1 MQRAWSV
8 ILIGLVSLVLLQT
21 SCKKEGGSSAIAA
34 LLPKGAAAK
43 LSSDLQVF
51 AEELPGDVEA
61 FGYLDFGKSLDEL
74 TKAGMGA
81 EYRILFDDFSAMLK
95 RRWGVDATK
104 VSGVGVLVHQRQ
116 PVFAFVA
123 PAQDPK
129 PGEDVGE
136 VLIGKLGRLAVVG
149 EPDAVLSVLASARQG
164 KRLHQAKPMW
174 LRNAL
179 THAGGSFAFLSGNVE
194 PFLAT
199 APAGARA
206 QLGDLDTGTV
216 TIGAEGLGVYLACK
230 PGRTETVKGLIEAG
244 LGMAKG
250 SVAMFEN
257 QLKQREPGPLAAV
270 VLHHYS
276 QAFFKSLE
284 QKVSGD
290 EVSLTLGWHLPSL
303 PKQQAASLAER
314 VVVPG
319 EVGFVQ
325 LNLGSPLLE
334 TLIAVTDV
342 LKSPLDHATLHKE
355 LSAELAKLTGTPGL
369 DPRAVTLSA
378 SAQQFFFSLH
388 NAPLGQPGSTLQ
400 VPADAVA
407 AVATKWGLAV
417 AMREQRDALT
427 AAVTTPQQGMAVDAK
442 ILGDDKTAMLRGSVD
457 LTKLPINVGIPVVEM
472 MRAVTVSLS
481 EQEMVTEVVTA
492 KGQGKAFSDELI
504 KAVVKFDADYQ
515 PTAYAERAKGS
526 AEMEAMAIVQHYQH
540 QQVMKFL
547 KPDSIE
553 DDRVRFRMK
562 YSYSGQMRVMTVAAV
577 VGIAAAVA
585 IPAFL
590 SFQARAEMMKA
601 MQQGQ
606 DAATQDLDSL
616 PGDLDDLP
624 GDLDDLPADVD
635 DLPGVAVPAEAN

>member
-8 ILIGLVSLVLLQT
+8 ILIGLMSLALLQT

-81 EYRILFDDFSAMLK
+81 EYRVLYDDFSAMLQ
-95 RRWGVDATK
+95 RRWGVDASK
-104 VSGVGVLVHQRQ
+104 VSGVGVLVHQRK

-149 EPDAVLSVLASARQG
+149 EPDVVLSVLASARQG

-179 THAGGSFAFLSGNVE
+179 VHAGGAFAFLSGNVE
-194 PFLAT
+194 AFLAT
-199 APAGARA
+199 APQRA
-206 QLGDLDTGTV
+206 QAQLADLNDGTV
-216 TIGAEGLGVYLACK
+216 TIGAEGLGVYLSCK

-290 EVSLTLGWHLPSL
+290 EVSLTLGWHLPTL
-303 PKQQAASLAER
+303 PKLQAASLADR

-319 EVGFVQ
+319 EIGFAQV
-325 LNLGSPLLE
+325 NLGSPLLE
-334 TLIAVTDV
+334 TLIAVTDF
-342 LKSPLDHATLHKE
+342 LKSPLDRAALHKE
-355 LSAELAKLTGTPGL
+355 LSAELAKLTGVPGF

-378 SAQQFFFSLH
+378 SAQQFFLSLH

-400 VPADAVA
+400 VPADVVA
-407 AVATKWGLAV
+407 AVATKWGVAV

-427 AAVTTPQQGMAVDAK
+427 AAVTTPPQGLAVDSK
-442 ILGDDKTAMLRGSVD
+442 ILGDDKAAMLRGSVD
-457 LTKLPINVGIPVVEM
+457 LTKLPINLGIPVVEM
-472 MRAVTVSLS
+472 MHAMTVSVGD
-481 EQEMVTEVVTA
+481 QEMLAEVITG
-492 KGQGKAFSDELI
+492 KGQGKTFADELI
-504 KAVVKFDADYQ
+504 KLAVKYDTDYE
-515 PTAYAERAKGS
+515 PTTYAERAKGS

-547 KPDSIE
+547 QPESIE

-562 YSYSGQMRVMTVAAV
+562 YNTSGQMRVMTVAAV
-577 VGIAAAVA
+577 VGITAAVA
-585 IPAFL
+585 VPAFIAY
-590 SFQARAEMMKA
+590 QARAEMMKV

-616 PGDLDDLP
+616 PLGADDAP
-624 GDLDDLPADVD
+624 D
-635 DLPGVAVPAEAN
+635 GVAPAGAN

>member
-1 MQRAWSV
+1 M
-8 ILIGLVSLVLLQT
+8 SLALLQT

-81 EYRILFDDFSAMLK
+81 EYRVLYDDFSAMLQ

-104 VSGVGVLVHQRQ
+104 VSGVGVLVHQRK

-123 PAQDPK
+123 PAQDAK
-129 PGEDVGE
+129 PGEDIGK

-149 EPDAVLSVLASARQG
+149 EPDVVLSVLASARQG

-174 LRNAL
+174 LRSAL
-179 THAGGSFAFLSGNVE
+179 THAGGSFAFFSGNVE

-199 APAGARA
+199 APPRA
-206 QLGDLDTGTV
+206 QAQLADLSSGTV
-216 TIGAEGLGVYLACK
+216 TIGAEGFGVHLACK

-244 LGMAKG
+244 LGIAKG
-250 SVAMFEN
+250 SVAMLEN

-290 EVSLTLGWHLPSL
+290 EISLTLGWHPPSL
-303 PKQQAASLAER
+303 PQQQAASLAER

-334 TLIAVTDV
+334 TLIAISDV
-342 LKSPLDHATLHKE
+342 LKSPLDRAALHKE
-355 LSAELAKLTGTPGL
+355 LSAELAKHTGAPGL

-378 SAQQFFFSLH
+378 SAQQFFLSLH

-400 VPADAVA
+400 VPADLA
-407 AVATKWGLAV
+407 AAIATKWGLAV
-417 AMREQRDALT
+417 AMQAQRDALT
-427 AAVTTPQQGMAVDAK
+427 AAVTTPQQGMSVDSK
-442 ILGDDKTAMLRGSVD
+442 ILGDDKTTMLRGSVD
-457 LTKLPINVGIPVVEM
+457 LTKLPINLGVPVVEM
-472 MRAVTVSLS
+472 VRAVTVSLS
-481 EQEMVTEVVTA
+481 EQEMMAEVVTA

-504 KAVVKFDADYQ
+504 NLAAKYDTGYV
-515 PTAYAERAKGS
+515 PTTYAERAKQS
-526 AEMEAMAIVQHYQH
+526 AELEAMAIVQHYQH

-577 VGIAAAVA
+577 VGISAAVA
-585 IPAFL
+585 VPAFIAY
-590 SFQARAEMMKA
+590 QARAEMMKA
-601 MQQGQ
+601 MQDGQ
-606 DAATQDLDSL
+606 DAATQDLNSL
-616 PGDLDDLP
+616 PLGADDAP
-624 GDLDDLPADVD
+624 D
-635 DLPGVAVPAEAN
+635 GVAPAGAN

>member
-8 ILIGLVSLVLLQT
+8 ILIGLMSLALLQT

-81 EYRILFDDFSAMLK
+81 EYRVLYDDFSAMLQ

-104 VSGVGVLVHQRQ
+104 VSGVGVLVHQRK

-123 PAQDPK
+123 PAQDAK
-129 PGEDVGE
+129 PGEDIGK

-149 EPDAVLSVLASARQG
+149 EPDVVLSVLASARQG

-174 LRNAL
+174 LRSAL
-179 THAGGSFAFLSGNVE
+179 THAGGSFAFFSGNVE

-199 APAGARA
+199 APPRA
-206 QLGDLDTGTV
+206 QAQLADLSSGTV
-216 TIGAEGLGVYLACK
+216 TIGAEGFGVHLACK

-244 LGMAKG
+244 LGIAKG
-250 SVAMFEN
+250 SVAMLEN

-290 EVSLTLGWHLPSL
+290 EISLTLGWHPPSL
-303 PKQQAASLAER
+303 PQQQAASLAER

-334 TLIAVTDV
+334 TLIAISDV
-342 LKSPLDHATLHKE
+342 LKSPLDRAALHKE
-355 LSAELAKLTGTPGL
+355 LSAELAKHTGAPGL

-378 SAQQFFFSLH
+378 SAQQFFLSLH

-400 VPADAVA
+400 VPADLA
-407 AVATKWGLAV
+407 AAIATKWGLAV
-417 AMREQRDALT
+417 AMQAQRDALT
-427 AAVTTPQQGMAVDAK
+427 AAVTTPQQGMSVDSK
-442 ILGDDKTAMLRGSVD
+442 ILGDDKTTMLRGSVD
-457 LTKLPINVGIPVVEM
+457 LTKLPINLGVPVVEM
-472 MRAVTVSLS
+472 VRAVTVSLS
-481 EQEMVTEVVTA
+481 EQEMMAEVVTA

-504 KAVVKFDADYQ
+504 NLAAKYDTGYV
-515 PTAYAERAKGS
+515 PTTYAERAKQS
-526 AEMEAMAIVQHYQH
+526 AELEAMAIVQHYQH

-577 VGIAAAVA
+577 VGISAAVA
-585 IPAFL
+585 VPAFIAY
-590 SFQARAEMMKA
+590 QARAEMMKA
-601 MQQGQ
+601 MQDGQ
-606 DAATQDLDSL
+606 DAATQDLNSL
-616 PGDLDDLP
+616 PLGADDAP
-624 GDLDDLPADVD
+624 D
-635 DLPGVAVPAEAN
+635 GVAPAGAN

>member
-8 ILIGLVSLVLLQT
+8 ILIGWMSLALLLT

-51 AEELPGDVEA
+51 AEELPGEVEA

-81 EYRILFDDFSAMLK
+81 EYRVLFDDFSAMLK

-104 VSGVGVLVHQRQ
+104 VSGVGVLVPQRK

-136 VLIGKLGRLAVVG
+136 VLIGKLGRLAIVG
-149 EPDAVLSVLASARQG
+149 EPDVVLSVLASARQG
-164 KRLHQAKPMW
+164 KRLHQANPMW
-174 LRNAL
+174 LRSAL
-179 THAGGSFAFLSGNVE
+179 VHAGGAFAFVSGNVD

-199 APAGARA
+199 APQRA
-206 QLGDLDTGTV
+206 QAQLADLTSGTV

-250 SVAMFEN
+250 AVAMFEN

-290 EVSLTLGWHLPSL
+290 EVSLTLGWHLPTL
-303 PKQQAASLAER
+303 PKLQAAPLAER
-314 VVVPG
+314 VAVPG
-319 EVGFVQ
+319 EIGFAQ

-334 TLIAVTDV
+334 TLIAVTDF
-342 LKSPLDHATLHKE
+342 LKSPLDRAALHKE
-355 LSAELAKLTGTPGL
+355 LAAELAKLTGTPGF

-378 SAQQFFFSLH
+378 SAQQFFLSLH
-388 NAPLGQPGSTLQ
+388 NAPLGQPGATLQ

-417 AMREQRDALT
+417 AMPAQRDALA
-427 AAVTTPQQGMAVDAK
+427 AAVITPQQGMAVDSK
-442 ILGDDKTAMLRGSVD
+442 ILGDDKAAMLRGAVD
-457 LTKLPINVGIPVVEM
+457 LTRLPIKLGVPVVEM
-472 MRAVTVSLS
+472 MHAVTVSMG
-481 EQEMVTEVVTA
+481 EQEMRAEVVTA
-492 KGQGKAFSDELI
+492 KGQGKTFSDELF
-504 KAVVKFDADYQ
+504 KLVASYDTGYQ
-515 PTAYAERAKGS
+515 PAAYAERAKQS
-526 AEMEAMAIVQHYQH
+526 AQLEAMAIVQHYQH

-547 KPDSIE
+547 QPESIE

-562 YSYSGQMRVMTVAAV
+562 YNTSGQMRIMTVTAV

-585 IPAFL
+585 IPAFIAY
-590 SFQARAEMMKA
+590 QARAEMMKV

-616 PGDLDDLP
+616 PGAADDLP
-624 GDLDDLPADVD
+624 GGIAPAE
-635 DLPGVAVPAEAN
+635 APAEAN

>member
-8 ILIGLVSLVLLQT
+8 ILIGLMSLALLQT

-81 EYRILFDDFSAMLK
+81 EYRVLYDDFSAMLQ

-104 VSGVGVLVHQRQ
+104 VSGVGVLVHQRK

-123 PAQDPK
+123 PAQDAK
-129 PGEDVGE
+129 PGEDIGK

-149 EPDAVLSVLASARQG
+149 EPDVVLSVLASARQG
-164 KRLHQAKPMW
+164 KRLHQTKPMW
-174 LRNAL
+174 LRSAL
-179 THAGGSFAFLSGNVE
+179 THAGGSFAFFSGNVE

-199 APAGARA
+199 APPRA
-206 QLGDLDTGTV
+206 QAQLADLSSGTV
-216 TIGAEGLGVYLACK
+216 TIGAEGFGVHLACK

-244 LGMAKG
+244 LGIAKG
-250 SVAMFEN
+250 SVAMLEN

-290 EVSLTLGWHLPSL
+290 EISLTLGWHPPSL
-303 PKQQAASLAER
+303 PQQQAASLAER

-334 TLIAVTDV
+334 TLIAISDV
-342 LKSPLDHATLHKE
+342 LKSPLDRAALHKE
-355 LSAELAKLTGTPGL
+355 LSAELAKHTGAPGL

-378 SAQQFFFSLH
+378 SAQQFFLSLH

-400 VPADAVA
+400 VPADLA
-407 AVATKWGLAV
+407 AAIATKWGLAV
-417 AMREQRDALT
+417 AMQAQRDALT
-427 AAVTTPQQGMAVDAK
+427 AAVTTPQQGMSVDSK
-442 ILGDDKTAMLRGSVD
+442 ILGDDKTTMLRGSVD
-457 LTKLPINVGIPVVEM
+457 LTKLPINLGVPVVEM
-472 MRAVTVSLS
+472 VRAVTVSLS
-481 EQEMVTEVVTA
+481 EQEMMAEVVTA

-504 KAVVKFDADYQ
+504 NLAAKYDTGYV
-515 PTAYAERAKGS
+515 PTTYAERAKQS
-526 AEMEAMAIVQHYQH
+526 AELEAMAIVQHYQH

-577 VGIAAAVA
+577 VGISAAVA
-585 IPAFL
+585 VPAFIAY
-590 SFQARAEMMKA
+590 QARAEMMKA
-601 MQQGQ
+601 MQDGQ
-606 DAATQDLDSL
+606 DAATQDLNSL
-616 PGDLDDLP
+616 PLGADDAP
-624 GDLDDLPADVD
+624 D
-635 DLPGVAVPAEAN
+635 GVAPAGAN